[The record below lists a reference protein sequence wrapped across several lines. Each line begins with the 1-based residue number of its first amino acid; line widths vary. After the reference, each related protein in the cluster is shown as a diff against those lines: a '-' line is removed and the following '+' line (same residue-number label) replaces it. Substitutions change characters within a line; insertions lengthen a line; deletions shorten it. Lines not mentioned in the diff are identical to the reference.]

1 MLAIRICAGFI
12 FAAALGG
19 CATQPRPSLQTRLP
33 DLTSFVLM
41 RTDAGAH
48 APQAMSVDQTA
59 GVLVTYDVIFIGE
72 SHRHPGNHLAEME
85 LFRAIHAR
93 APALSLTMEQFE
105 RDVQPVVD
113 DYLAGKIG
121 EAPFMEKSRAWNNY
135 TTSYRPLIE
144 YAKEHK
150 LPVIAANAPEDVVR
164 CVGKEG
170 EAFFAR
176 MKPEQRGWAAAELHT
191 QDGPYKD
198 KFMGFVSH
206 DAGHGGDSDKD
217 KPKEK
222 KPPSE
227 SAIRSFAAQ
236 VTRDDTMAE
245 SIARHMQ
252 NNPGR
257 KVVQINGSFHSDSFL
272 GTVERLKM
280 RMPQLKI
287 AVVSPA
293 QPEDP
298 ARPQVSDDDAKAGTF
313 VLLLRGLPESY
324 ANDDEMKAA
333 IAKQVETRAKTKCE
347 M

>member
-1 MLAIRICAGFI
+1 MRASRICIGFI

-19 CATQPRPSLQTRLP
+19 CATQPGPSLQTRLP
-33 DLTSFVLM
+33 DLTSFMLV

-48 APQAMSVDQTA
+48 APQAMSVDQA
-59 GVLVTYDVIFIGE
+59 ADVLATYDVVFIGE

-93 APALSLTMEQFE
+93 APMLSLAMEQFE

-121 EAPFMEKSRAWNNY
+121 ETPFMEKSRAWNNY

-245 SIARHMQ
+245 SIARHVQ

-272 GTVERLKM
+272 GTVERLQL

-293 QPEDP
+293 QPENP
-298 ARPQVSDDDAKAGTF
+298 ARPQVADEDAKAGTF